1 MIPLFVMLAA
11 ILVARGVGA
20 IGWQPLD
27 DWQVATRL
35 GLAVMFAF
43 TAAAHFNSMRA
54 DLIRMVP
61 PRLPYPAALVTL
73 TGFAELAGAVGL
85 LVPGVARWAA
95 SPPTFTRRATAS
107 RFGADRQHRSSR
119 ACRSS
124 SCGLDFCGGP
134 RDSDP
139 GMSLLPRDHRRKGE
153 QSVTVLNTIGRT
165 RLIPLQQIVPEGS
178 ARILLKLEYENPTG
192 SMKDR
197 MALAMV
203 EAAEADGRL
212 RPGGSVVEYTGGSTG
227 VSLAFVCA
235 VKRIPLQIVT
245 SDAFSKEKRDHMTA
259 LGARLTLVA
268 SPTGGTTKALILEM
282 IETARKLA
290 SAPGSY
296 WTDQLNNTDQLSSY
310 ERMAEEVWE
319 QTNGQVSA
327 FVQSVGTAGSLR
339 GISTRLRA
347 HNEAVH
353 IVAVEP
359 EESAVL
365 SGRPSGSHK
374 IEGIGAGFIV
384 PLWTETLAHEIQTI
398 STQEAMATAR
408 RLARHEGIFAGT
420 STGGNVAVAL
430 RVAERLGPDQTVVT
444 LAVDSGM
451 KYLSTALYAHT

>member
-1 MIPLFVMLAA
+1 M
-11 ILVARGVGA
+11 
-20 IGWQPLD
+20 
-27 DWQVATRL
+27 
-35 GLAVMFAF
+35 
-43 TAAAHFNSMRA
+43 
-54 DLIRMVP
+54 
-61 PRLPYPAALVTL
+61 
-73 TGFAELAGAVGL
+73 
-85 LVPGVARWAA
+85 
-95 SPPTFTRRATAS
+95 
-107 RFGADRQHRSSR
+107 
-119 ACRSS
+119 
-124 SCGLDFCGGP
+124 
-134 RDSDP
+134 
-139 GMSLLPRDHRRKGE
+139 
-153 QSVTVLNTIGRT
+153 TVLDAIGRT
-165 RLIPLQQIVPEGS
+165 RLIPLQHIVPAES
-178 ARILLKLEYENPTG
+178 ARILVKLEYENPTG

-212 RPGGSVVEYTGGSTG
+212 QPGGSVVEYTGGSTG

-235 VKRIPLQIVT
+235 AKGIPLQIVT

-259 LGARLTLVA
+259 MGARLTLVA
-268 SPTGGTTKALILEM
+268 SPDGGMTKALTLEM
-282 IETARKLA
+282 IETARRLA

-296 WTDQLNNTDQLSSY
+296 WTDQLKNTDQLPSY
-310 ERMAEEVWE
+310 ERMGEEIWE

-339 GISTRLRA
+339 GISTRLRV

-374 IEGIGAGFIV
+374 IEGTGAGFIV
-384 PLWTETLAHEIQTI
+384 PLWTQALADEIQTI

-408 RLARHEGIFAGT
+408 LLARQEGIFAGT

-430 RVAERLGPDQTVVT
+430 RVASRLGPGHTVVT
-444 LAVDSGM
+444 VAVDSGM